1 MVIISFQRAP
11 IIVRG
16 KYYTDCA
23 DYIYS
28 FQRGN
33 AYRTTLE
40 AREIAL
46 QDSRTILQRSPS
58 TQNSKPSVP
67 NYEVIRPALLYVQN
81 MHHLRITLLSH
92 TDF

>member
-16 KYYTDCA
+16 KNYTDCA

-28 FQRGN
+28 FQCGN

-46 QDSRTILQRSPS
+46 QDSRTILCPKILESGGFHFRYIFIES
-58 TQNSKPSVP
+58 SVDR
-67 NYEVIRPALLYVQN
+67 YSFER
-81 MHHLRITLLSH
+81 
-92 TDF
+92 